1 MSDHTIDYSVLAT
14 HREREPVHCYAHK
27 TQDGRYFAVSL
38 TQNGFTRP
46 SVSEPFATFQ
56 ELQAHMR
63 TVYSNRVWHRVEPT
77 SL

>member
-1 MSDHTIDYSVLAT
+1 MTDRSIDYSALAT
-14 HREREPVHCYAHK
+14 PVEGEPVHLYPHR

-56 ELQAHMR
+56 DLQAHLR
-63 TVYSNRVWHRVEPT
+63 TVYSSRVWHGIEPC